1 MRKHIFLSVFVLLYL
16 TAPNNLHAT
25 VLDFEDLSYEQHISG
40 TNYAGLFW
48 EYGNQGYQGNIGSW
62 ACPPNLSSNYPY
74 SGKHNLTNTWGCTL
88 IGIKFPTIV
97 DVEGAYFAGQG
108 SYSSFV
114 WTTGVRVHG
123 YLDNIEIAI
132 TNWFTDIDNNPDW
145 FAMNLYNVDR
155 IVIESIPVIQ
165 GGGWYGM
172 DDLTFTPEPA
182 TLLLLGL
189 GGLFLRRKR

>member
-1 MRKHIFLSVFVLLYL
+1 MKKHIFLSVFVLLYL

-25 VLDFEDLSYEQHISG
+25 VLDFEDLSYEQLISG

-48 EYGNQGYQGNIGSW
+48 EYGNQGFHGNIGFW
-62 ACPPNLSSNYPY
+62 GCPPNLDNYPY
-74 SGKHNLTNTWGCTL
+74 SGIHNLTNGWGSTL

-97 DVEGAYFAGQG
+97 NVEGAYFAGQG
-108 SYSSFV
+108 NDFN

-123 YLDNIEIAI
+123 YLDNEEIAI
-132 TNWFTDIDNNPDW
+132 TNWFTNIDKSPDW

-155 IVIESIPVIQ
+155 IVVESIPVNN

-182 TLLLLGL
+182 TVLLLGL